1 MGVSLHREWHESQ
14 LYVADLLEGA
24 CYATVQSLTP
34 LPCSQEDYASMHD
47 AHYVSAR
54 YAAAE
59 AKVRC
64 MRAWVRAACVCPPA
78 RMVQLS
84 APIQCQLVVID
95 FTRSSPPFRCS

>member
-59 AKVRC
+59 AKVRW
-64 MRAWVRAACVCPPA
+64 MRAWVRVACV
-78 RMVQLS
+78 
-84 APIQCQLVVID
+84 IQCQLVVID
-95 FTRSSPPFRCS
+95 FTRSSPPLRCS

>member
-1 MGVSLHREWHESQ
+1 MFGWHTFLVGVSLHREWHESQ

-34 LPCSQEDYASMHD
+34 LPCSHEDYASMHD

-59 AKVRC
+59 AKVKGVCACVRTPIQ
-64 MRAWVRAACVCPPA
+64 RPLIFNDVAHSSPVLRAAP
-78 RMVQLS
+78 RY
-84 APIQCQLVVID
+84 
-95 FTRSSPPFRCS
+95 